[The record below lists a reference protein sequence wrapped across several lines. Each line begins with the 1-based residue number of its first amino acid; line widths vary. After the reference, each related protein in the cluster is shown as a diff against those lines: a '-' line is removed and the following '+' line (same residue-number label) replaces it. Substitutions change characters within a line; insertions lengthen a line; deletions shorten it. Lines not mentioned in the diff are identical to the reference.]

1 VASTSRAAVQLGPD
15 RIEIQ
20 EIPIPDIKADEGL
33 LRVERCGLC
42 GSDVEQYKGE
52 RKDRKYPV
60 IPGHEPVGIIE
71 RIGDRAA
78 RNWGVQEGDRVIVQ
92 APIPCLHCRR
102 CMEGQFTTCVNKH
115 NFGDTP
121 TAVAPGLWG
130 GYAEYLYLDPN
141 ATVHKI
147 SKSVPLDIAATF
159 NSLACGVAWGATL
172 PGTKVG
178 DTVVVMGCGQRGLS
192 CLIAAKA
199 AGADTTFVTGLAKD
213 AHKLA
218 MARELGAD
226 YVVNIE
232 EEDIVQKVKDVT
244 GGQLAD
250 VIIDVVP
257 YATNT
262 LAQAVDMARPGAT
275 IVMAG
280 VKGDR
285 PVENLFSDKITKK
298 ALRLQGAAGKLADSQ
313 LQSIRILESGRF
325 PLDKLHSHTFPLDQA
340 AQALETLA
348 GNVPGETAI
357 CVCIAPDQ

>member
-1 VASTSRAAVQLGPD
+1 
-15 RIEIQ
+15 
-20 EIPIPDIKADEGL
+20 
-33 LRVERCGLC
+33 
-42 GSDVEQYKGE
+42 
-52 RKDRKYPV
+52 
-60 IPGHEPVGIIE
+60 
-71 RIGDRAA
+71 
-78 RNWGVQEGDRVIVQ
+78 
-92 APIPCLHCRR
+92 
-102 CMEGQFTTCVNKH
+102 MEGQFTTCVNKH

-121 TAVAPGLWG
+121 LGVPPALWG
-130 GYAEYLYLDPN
+130 GYSQYLYLDPN
-141 ATVHKI
+141 ATIHKI

-159 NSLACGVAWGATL
+159 NSLACGVAWGASL

-226 YVVNIE
+226 YTVNVE
-232 EEDIVQKVKDVT
+232 EESIVERVKEAT

-250 VIIDVVP
+250 VVIDVVP
-257 YATNT
+257 YAATT
-262 LAQAVDMARPGAT
+262 LAEAVDMTRPGGT

-280 VKGDR
+280 VKGNR
-285 PVENLFSDKITKK
+285 PVQNLFSDKITKK

-313 LQSIRILESGRF
+313 LQSIRILESGRY
-325 PLDKLHSHTFPLDQA
+325 PLEKLHSHTFPLEQSA
-340 AQALETLA
+340 LALETLA

-357 CVCIAPDQ
+357 CVCIAPEH